1 MLRALNRRET
11 PRSSYEALPLFQGE
25 RVLVENEQI
34 VERHDPERQTCVSVS
49 F

>member
-1 MLRALNRRET
+1 MLRALNRHGT
-11 PRSSYEALPLFQGE
+11 PRSSYGVLPLFQGE
-25 RVLVENEQI
+25 KVLVESEQI

>member
-1 MLRALNRRET
+1 MLRALNRRGT
-11 PRSSYEALPLFQGE
+11 PRSSFEVLPLFQQGT
-25 RVLVENEQI
+25 VLVENEQI